1 MFSVHRIVRRRPELF
16 GSCRVGG
23 GSLARTPGTAGDTHL
38 ASTYQAGSCGG
49 VTPPGRG
56 RHAGRHHQLPDMSHD
71 RMLSANFPGGS
82 FGRKLGKVRRLGEAN
97 PAFPDARHEFA
108 SSIESEREP
117 SSPRPHHYTIVTYS
131 P

>member
-56 RHAGRHHQLPDMSHD
+56 RHAGRHHQLPDMSRCVFMLYTLPSPSRLPRKSPYEKGLSQGQGDEEND
-71 RMLSANFPGGS
+71 RPLGLIAAMKWSDFP
-82 FGRKLGKVRRLGEAN
+82 RRDL
-97 PAFPDARHEFA
+97 P
-108 SSIESEREP
+108 RE
-117 SSPRPHHYTIVTYS
+117 T
-131 P
+131 

>member
-56 RHAGRHHQLPDMSHD
+56 RHAGRHHQLPDMSHKA
-71 RMLSANFPGGS
+71 LS
-82 FGRKLGKVRRLGEAN
+82 
-97 PAFPDARHEFA
+97 DHE
-108 SSIESEREP
+108 SGP
-117 SSPRPHHYTIVTYS
+117 SVCFCSDDSDTP
-131 P
+131 